1 MPEKMA
7 FWPYIHHTLEKSIVA
22 IIDAVLFIENAQWRL
37 MSKQHIRVSRDAA
50 KQLREVAVKVVL
62 QKHGNS
68 IELNAIYAD
77 AVIAEIMHIVWQAF
91 NVGII
96 QAIIV
101 IACNEDLVFVRKAA
115 KPFDEV
121 LYFLF
126 SDVACMHDYIG
137 FRQVFQLM
145 MLAVSIRDM

>member
-1 MPEKMA
+1 M
-7 FWPYIHHTLEKSIVA
+7 
-22 IIDAVLFIENAQWRL
+22 R
-37 MSKQHIRVSRDAA
+37 KQHIRISRDAA

-62 QKHGNS
+62 QKHRHTVKLDAVNG
-68 IELNAIYAD
+68 D
-77 AVIAEIMHIVWQAF
+77 AVIAEIMYIVWQAF
-91 NVGII
+91 NVGTI

-101 IACNEDLVFVRKAA
+101 IACNEDLVFVRQAA

-126 SDVACMHDYIG
+126 SAFFSDVACMHDYIG
-137 FRQVFQLM
+137 LRQIFQSM

>member
-1 MPEKMA
+1 MIPTMIGNMA
-7 FWPYIHHTLEKSIVA
+7 SGSVA
-22 IIDAVLFIENAQWRL
+22 IRYNAQGPCVPIVTACATGTHSIGEAYRA
-37 MSKQHIRVSRDAA
+37 I
-50 KQLREVAVKVVL
+50 
-62 QKHGNS
+62 KHG
-68 IELNAIYAD
+68 YAD

-101 IACNEDLVFVRKAA
+101 IACNEDLVFVRQAT

-126 SDVACMHDYIG
+126 CAFFSDVACMHDHIG
-137 FRQVFQLM
+137 FRQIFQLM